1 MHCLTDIPFAPDLPW
16 LLKRLRVKPGS
27 AAERELL
34 AMLAQAQ
41 SIARPKA
48 LYLPV
53 YVTARGADWLELDGV
68 RLESRVLAV
77 NLKDVQRAFPYLA
90 TCGVELQEWAASMDD
105 ALNNFWAE
113 AVKEA
118 ALFCALRAL
127 GEDLDERYRPGK
139 SASMSPGSL
148 ADWPIE
154 QQKPLFTLLD
164 SGAAIGVQL
173 TEDCL
178 MLPTKTVSGL
188 RFTTESDFE
197 SCQLCSRDGCPGRR
211 AVYEPDLYDSRYCQQ
226 NQPGV
231 EQTPGSAHA

>member
-1 MHCLTDIPFAPDLPW
+1 M
-16 LLKRLRVKPGS
+16 KRLRVKPGS

-34 AMLAQAQ
+34 AVLAQAQ

-48 LYLPV
+48 LYLPA
-53 YVTARGADWLELDGV
+53 YVTARGVDWVELEGV

-77 NLKDVQRAFPYLA
+77 NLQNIQRAFPYLA
-90 TCGVELQEWAASMDD
+90 TCGLELQAWAAGIEDP
-105 ALNNFWAE
+105 LYNFWAE

-127 GEDLDERYRPGK
+127 GEDLDARYSPGQ

-154 QQKPLFTLLD
+154 QQHSLFALLG
-164 SGAAIGVQL
+164 SSAAVIGVSL
-173 TEDCL
+173 TEDFL

-188 RFTTESDFE
+188 RFASEVAFE
-197 SCQLCSRDGCPGRR
+197 SCQFCPRDGCPGRR
-211 AVYEPDLYDSRYCQQ
+211 SVYDPELYDQRYCQQ
-226 NQPGV
+226 NQSGTT
-231 EQTPGSAHA
+231 QLFDTAHA